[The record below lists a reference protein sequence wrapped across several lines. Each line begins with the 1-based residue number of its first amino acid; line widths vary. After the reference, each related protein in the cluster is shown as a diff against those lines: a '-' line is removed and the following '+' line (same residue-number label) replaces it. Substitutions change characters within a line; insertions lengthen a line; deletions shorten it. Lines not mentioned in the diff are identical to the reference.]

1 MPCITPSVALHALLI
16 RSKILIFN
24 MHQVMQ
30 VIWENMSYELQV
42 TSYAFKFERPS
53 SNARV
58 MSSDLRVSSS
68 NPRVT
73 SSSLQV

>member
-1 MPCITPSVALHALLI
+1 
-16 RSKILIFN
+16 
-24 MHQVMQ
+24 MQ

-42 TSYAFKFERPS
+42 TSYAFKFERAS

-58 MSSDLRVSSS
+58 MSSNLRVSSS